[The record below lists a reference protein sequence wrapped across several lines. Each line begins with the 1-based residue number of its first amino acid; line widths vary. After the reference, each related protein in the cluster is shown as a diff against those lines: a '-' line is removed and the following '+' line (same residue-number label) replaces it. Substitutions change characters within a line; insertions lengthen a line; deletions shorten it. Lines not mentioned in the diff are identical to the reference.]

1 MPPGKCHPPLSP
13 LAVELIIGTRAGFVI
28 SLLFLAAWLAFI
40 CGTFVRPSASF
51 QIVKVFSS
59 AFLAGLVW
67 FGLVCFGLVGW
78 WGANYFAVFMDALYL
93 VNDFDV
99 DNFNRKQS
107 GGESMR

>member
-1 MPPGKCHPPLSP
+1 M
-13 LAVELIIGTRAGFVI
+13 LA
-28 SLLFLAAWLAFI
+28 SLFLSYSWLLGWLSFAELS
-40 CGTFVRPSASF
+40 FVLPRLFKLSKF
-51 QIVKVFSS
+51 
-59 AFLAGLVW
+59 FLQLFWPAW

>member
-1 MPPGKCHPPLSP
+1 LSP

-67 FGLVCFGLVGW
+67 FGLFRFGWLVGGLTTLPFLW
-78 WGANYFAVFMDALYL
+78 MLFI
-93 VNDFDV
+93 
-99 DNFNRKQS
+99 
-107 GGESMR
+107 